1 MTPLLLMMASLAATP
16 RGSST
21 LRDAEGVRHTPD
33 LAFDGLM
40 KTGWAEGAEGY
51 GEGSWLELTLD
62 RKTILNTLSVWPGD
76 LSQGA
81 RSHREHSRPKL
92 VRIMVDG
99 AQVGEPI
106 RLQDELKRIDL
117 PLGGIEGRTVRLMV
131 DEVFEGIVFSEMF
144 IAEMA
149 INFPDGAPLGRMNTW
164 LGSADAA
171 KLLDKH
177 IAEVEADYFAH
188 KDAEF
193 GDEEAFARLCDAA
206 SDGPAYLANKARSY
220 VPMGYR
226 VQAIGSSEK
235 AREALRKLRDAN
247 AIPALEMAALRAHGA
262 AQASLREEV
271 EIFYAVQD
279 LQGGPNLNVP
289 YWGIE
294 GWEPGALQGFGEPL
308 AIVADR
314 ETNLFIADTGN
325 NRIQRFTDEG
335 QADRQWGPAA
345 DITNIWFEKGR
356 PWYVSGASAG
366 DEAGRFMNPLDI
378 EIIPEKEGDGFAVL
392 DAAGRIQVY
401 DMDGRL
407 LIGWTMDVR
416 WPAEPKLGGQGYL
429 AWLPKAELIIGVIG
443 DQAIAYT
450 LDSEEVGRFELED
463 GTPSALTLDKK
474 GKQLLMAF
482 GDELVL
488 YNTDGFRFGTVIDL
502 GEYTSG
508 FESVDMTLDEDR
520 RLWVLTD
527 TGWLYKFKKPG
538 KLDFSIRI
546 TDRPLIHPRI
556 AVYDG
561 ILYMTNNNEI
571 QRVDVLQ
578 LLLDRAAAEEDAEKA
593 E

>member
-1 MTPLLLMMASLAATP
+1 
-16 RGSST
+16 
-21 LRDAEGVRHTPD
+21 
-33 LAFDGLM
+33 
-40 KTGWAEGAEGY
+40 
-51 GEGSWLELTLD
+51 
-62 RKTILNTLSVWPGD
+62 
-76 LSQGA
+76 
-81 RSHREHSRPKL
+81 
-92 VRIMVDG
+92 
-99 AQVGEPI
+99 
-106 RLQDELKRIDL
+106 
-117 PLGGIEGRTVRLMV
+117 
-131 DEVFEGIVFSEMF
+131 
-144 IAEMA
+144 
-149 INFPDGAPLGRMNTW
+149 
-164 LGSADAA
+164 
-171 KLLDKH
+171 
-177 IAEVEADYFAH
+177 
-188 KDAEF
+188 
-193 GDEEAFARLCDAA
+193 
-206 SDGPAYLANKARSY
+206 
-220 VPMGYR
+220 
-226 VQAIGSSEK
+226 
-235 AREALRKLRDAN
+235 
-247 AIPALEMAALRAHGA
+247 
-262 AQASLREEV
+262 
-271 EIFYAVQD
+271 
-279 LQGGPNLNVP
+279 
-289 YWGIE
+289 
-294 GWEPGALQGFGEPL
+294 
-308 AIVADR
+308 
-314 ETNLFIADTGN
+314 
-325 NRIQRFTDEG
+325 
-335 QADRQWGPAA
+335 
-345 DITNIWFEKGR
+345 
-356 PWYVSGASAG
+356 
-366 DEAGRFMNPLDI
+366 
-378 EIIPEKEGDGFAVL
+378 VL

-429 AWLPKAELIIGVIG
+429 AWLPKAELLIGVIG

-450 LDSEEVGRFELED
+450 IDSEEVGRFELED